1 MQLFVCLFPLKTTL
15 ELQLLKID
23 EMLISKEKDVTEK
36 TLLFRVN
43 FLVSSLKIREICIE
57 IKSS

>member
-36 TLLFRVN
+36 TPLFQGQFFGVFFANWGNLYRD
-43 FLVSSLKIREICIE
+43 
-57 IKSS
+57 